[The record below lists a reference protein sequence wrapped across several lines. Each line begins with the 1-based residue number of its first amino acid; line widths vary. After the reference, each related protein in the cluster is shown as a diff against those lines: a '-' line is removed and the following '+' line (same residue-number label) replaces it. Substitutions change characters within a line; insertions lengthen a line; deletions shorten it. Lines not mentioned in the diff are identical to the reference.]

1 MKAKVIGDHI
11 AVKRIIPKNDE
22 STVGGFEYSNKDAN
36 DMRIHSGEIMGF
48 GSICEGHLEVGKTAY
63 YDKSRSYVIR
73 LLDGEEYTMI
83 KLNAVV
89 AIE

>member
-11 AVKRIIPKNDE
+11 AIKRVKETKPEGK
-22 STVGGFEYSNKDAN
+22 VGGFVYSGKDN
-36 DMRIHSGEIMGF
+36 DDMVIYTGEVMGF
-48 GSICEGHLEVGKTAY
+48 GDLCEGIIKVGQTAY
-63 YDKSRSYVIR
+63 YNKSRSYVIR

-89 AIE
+89 AVE

>member
-22 STVGGFEYSNKDAN
+22 STVGGL
-36 DMRIHSGEIMGF
+36 
-48 GSICEGHLEVGKTAY
+48 SICEGHLEVGKTAY